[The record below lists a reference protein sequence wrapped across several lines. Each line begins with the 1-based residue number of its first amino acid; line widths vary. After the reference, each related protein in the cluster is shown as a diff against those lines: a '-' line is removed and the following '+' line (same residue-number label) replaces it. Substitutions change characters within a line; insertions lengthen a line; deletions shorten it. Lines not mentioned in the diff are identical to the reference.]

1 MSGNKQ
7 LEALRKRLRN
17 LLKDGSAEVAI
28 AAQDL
33 RTVLD
38 ELGRLSQSNDRLRRQ
53 NRRVRLKLQRAGL
66 TDDEVVAGAELD
78 GSELDGDESEGEG
91 TGELPG
97 SPGED

>member
-7 LEALRKRLRN
+7 LEALRKRLRH

-66 TDDEVVAGAELD
+66 TDDEAVAGAELD
-78 GSELDGDESEGEG
+78 GDEGEDG
-91 TGELPG
+91 ATGELPG
-97 SPGED
+97 APGDD